1 MGIIRRNVV
10 GLEHLNYS
18 KIINIIGPNGAGKK
32 DTTLHYIKQNL
43 NGDNVIVEN
52 ANKLKQGYFAGF
64 YSLLNYVY
72 TCCNGTRDTLIE
84 KHEKVLCRLFPD
96 LTLPAFKG
104 IKDLTNT
111 ADRDERTRFYHHE
124 FQEKLLNGI
133 YEFLVDFYEQ
143 ETSPTYLIIDEFE
156 SASPTINS
164 LMNII
169 NRRGGVENLNIF
181 LLSTSKPI
189 QLSDVYT
196 IEFKKLSF
204 QEVNDIYESELSSY
218 SREEVDAIY
227 KLSDGNHYIV
237 QDLIKIS
244 DSGIK
249 INYLLS
255 LDTHI
260 DFYLSSIG
268 RSEKYNA
275 LKEYISAHCC
285 AKSAIDKRNYQI
297 SNSDL
302 KDMLHRHVLTTL
314 KNTNAYYLHVIHAES
329 LSEPTE
335 RLTYLAPIA
344 IKLQEVGL
352 YDTWFD
358 FFSKYYVDQNLR
370 SLGDGNEDF
379 NSVYIRMAFI
389 LYSMGLAKLSIPYL
403 DDFYRHFPESM
414 NTPMVLYSQSMT
426 YGRYQVPV
434 QLDKAEALALQNLEK
449 IDSIFCDHPKYDYLK
464 VFAENALAYIRA
476 RQGRFEEALQLCVNG
491 LSKMEDIYGSDKY
504 KLHQSILIYNTG
516 QVYEIMRDF
525 ENAQKYYQWA
535 IDLDPNYGEYYNDI
549 ANLYANHGRYELAL
563 ENYHRAIDLC
573 PPYYEA
579 HHNRACLYIE
589 MEEYEK
595 AERDLRRSIEL
606 RPEFI
611 DNHSELA
618 RVSYLRGQFSACV
631 EQIDKALSYDSHNSK
646 ALSIKA
652 LALLELDDIKG
663 ATDIYQALVAQPYV
677 AAEVYS
683 NYAILLDRVG
693 QSEIAI
699 EYIDK
704 AFEMENDVDYLINKG
719 MILQGAGNVDGAK
732 AVFHQCRTFKNAPNT
747 LIDELI
753 AECH

>member
-10 GLEHLNYS
+10 GLESLSHS
-18 KIINIIGPNGAGKK
+18 KLINVVGPDGAGKH
-32 DTTLHYIKQNL
+32 DTIHDYIKHHL

-52 ANKLKQGYFAGF
+52 ANKLKQGYFSGF
-64 YSLLNYVY
+64 YALLNTVY
-72 TCCNGTRDTLIE
+72 SRCHEGREALIE
-84 KHEKVLCRLFPD
+84 KYEKVLCRLFPD
-96 LTLPAFKG
+96 LVLPAFRG
-104 IKDLTNT
+104 VKDLTNT

-124 FQEKLLNGI
+124 FQEKLLNGV
-133 YEFLVDFYEQ
+133 YEFLVEFYQ
-143 ETSPTYLIIDEFE
+143 EESTPTYLIIDEFE
-156 SASPTINS
+156 HASPTINS
-164 LMNII
+164 FLNTI
-169 NRRGGVENLNIF
+169 NRRGGVENLNII

-189 QLSDVYT
+189 QLFDVPT
-196 IEFKKLSF
+196 IEFDKISF
-204 QEVNDIYESELSSY
+204 QEVIDIYGVELSPY
-218 SREEVDAIY
+218 SKEEVSTIY
-227 KLSDGNHYIV
+227 KLSDGNHYLV
-237 QDLIKIS
+237 DDLIKIAN
-244 DSGIK
+244 SGIK

-268 RSEKYNA
+268 RAEKYHA
-275 LKEYISAHCC
+275 LKRYISAHCH
-285 AKSAIDKRNYQI
+285 AKSAIDTRNYQI
-297 SNSDL
+297 STSDV
-302 KDMLHRHVLTTL
+302 KDTLHRDVLASL
-314 KNTNAYYLHVIHAES
+314 DNTDAYYLHVIHADS
-329 LSEPTE
+329 LSDPTE

-344 IKLQEVGL
+344 IKLQEIGL

-370 SLGDGNEDF
+370 ALGDGNQDF

-403 DDFYRHFPESM
+403 DDFYQHFPESM

-476 RQGRFEEALQLCVNG
+476 RQGRFEEAIQLCVNG

-516 QVYEIMRDF
+516 QVYEIVKDF

-549 ANLYANHGRYELAL
+549 ANLYANHGHYELAL
-563 ENYHRAIDLC
+563 ENYHKAIELC

-579 HHNRACLYIE
+579 HHNRACLYIQ
-589 MEEYEK
+589 MEEYDK
-595 AERDLRRSIEL
+595 AECDLRRSIEL
-606 RPEFI
+606 RPEFV
-611 DNHSELA
+611 DNHSEFA
-618 RVSYLRGQFSACV
+618 RVSYLRGQFDACV
-631 EQIDKALSYDSHNSK
+631 DHVNIALSYDPQNSK

-652 LALLELDDIKG
+652 LALLELDDVQG
-663 ATDIYQALVAQPYV
+663 AADIYQTLLTQPYV
-677 AAEVYS
+677 TAEVYS
-683 NYAILLDRVG
+683 NYAIVLERTG
-693 QSEIAI
+693 QSEAAI
-699 EYIDK
+699 EYLDK
-704 AFEMENDVDYLINKG
+704 AFEMDEDVDYLINKG
-719 MILQGAGNVDGAK
+719 MILHGTGNVDGAK
-732 AVFHQCRTFKNAPNT
+732 AVFLHCRTFEGAPNP

-753 AECH
+753 ADCH